1 MSDLLLKLFV
11 ALSWSNSD
19 IVKILKSRVIF
30 ELTDADNRPLCWL
43 TVAGDNFDL
52 FRGKG
57 IKKETF
63 LIGGD
68 KFVEMLRVRKFVRR
82 LL

>member
-11 ALSWSNSD
+11 ASSRSNSD
-19 IVKILKSRVIF
+19 IVKILKRRVIF
-30 ELTDADNRPLCWL
+30 ELADADDGPLCWL

>member
-43 TVAGDNFDL
+43 TVAGDNFEL

-57 IKKETF
+57 I
-63 LIGGD
+63 
-68 KFVEMLRVRKFVRR
+68 
-82 LL
+82 